1 MARPWRIQFPG
12 AIYHV
17 TARGNNRQDI
27 FAGDDD
33 RRLFLELLARAADR
47 FRLDLFAFGLMT
59 NHYHLFLRTWESNLA
74 AAMKWLNAAS
84 TGHFN
89 RRRHRSGHLFQGQY
103 QSRWNF
109 LKNAAAGVALSSWT
123 SASSPRAM
131 GWHPN

>member
-47 FRLDLFAFGLMT
+47 FRLDLFAF
-59 NHYHLFLRTWESNLA
+59 
-74 AAMKWLNAAS
+74 
-84 TGHFN
+84 
-89 RRRHRSGHLFQGQY
+89 
-103 QSRWNF
+103 
-109 LKNAAAGVALSSWT
+109 
-123 SASSPRAM
+123 
-131 GWHPN
+131 